1 MTDITPII
9 NAVIVLIAAVITVFV
24 VPYIKTRTT
33 ESQQAIIA
41 FVVQTAVS
49 AAEQLIQGED
59 LGAKRFGMVIDRV
72 QDELERRGIKF
83 NYEEVRL
90 QIEDAVRCMNMEKEK
105 DNAG

>member
-9 NAVIVLIAAVITVFV
+9 QAVIALLAAVITVIV
-24 VPYIKTRTT
+24 IPYIKARTT
-33 ESQQAIIA
+33 ESQQAVIA
-41 FVVQTAVS
+41 FIVQTAVS
-49 AAEQLIQGED
+49 AAEQMIQGEN

-83 NYEEVRL
+83 NYEEIRL
-90 QIEDAVRCMNMEKEK
+90 RIEDAVRYMNMEQEK